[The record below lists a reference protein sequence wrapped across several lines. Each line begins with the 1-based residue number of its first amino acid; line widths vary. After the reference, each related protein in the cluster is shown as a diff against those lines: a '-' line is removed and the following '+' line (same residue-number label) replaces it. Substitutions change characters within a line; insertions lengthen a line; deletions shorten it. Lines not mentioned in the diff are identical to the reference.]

1 MYKNRIKTGSII
13 LLISVFFISACTQE
27 KKEESTETK
36 ALMVKTESAKK
47 MTFAENLE
55 FPGTIFPNKEA
66 NIGASMPGKV
76 EKIFFQPG
84 DYVKQGAIVV
94 QMSTE
99 MMILSEIE
107 YTTLQKDFNRVTN
120 LLAKG
125 SITQQD
131 FDHVKAKYEAAK
143 AKYELVKKNTQITAP
158 FDGVIV
164 SHIMQEGEN
173 YLFSPSL
180 DLNFSMTSGI
190 VKLMQINPLIVRFS
204 VNEKLLSKIKK
215 GQIVKVITDAYPE
228 ESFEGKVSLIHPI
241 LNANTRSVDVDVK
254 ANNKKQLLKPGMFA
268 RVIVQGIA
276 HEGVGVPLTSISR
289 RGNSEFVWVA
299 KDQKAFLQKINRVA
313 ISGDYAIVNDLDED
327 TEIIVTKKS
336 QLADGMSIL
345 TEK

>member
-84 DYVKQGAIVV
+84 DYVKQGSIVV
-94 QMSTE
+94 QMSAE

-107 YTTLQKDFNRVTN
+107 FTTLQKDFNRVTN

-158 FDGVIV
+158 FDGIIV

-173 YLFSPSL
+173 YMFSPSL

-228 ESFEGKVSLIHPI
+228 ESFEGKINLIHPI

-254 ANNKKQLLKPGMFA
+254 ASNNKQLLKPGMFA
-268 RVIVQGIA
+268 RVFVQGIV
-276 HEGVGVPLTSISR
+276 HEGIGVPLTSISR
-289 RGNSEFVWVA
+289 RGNKEFVWVA
-299 KDQKAFLQKINRVA
+299 KDQKAFLQQITRVA